1 MTKIVVAV
9 VVVVVFVV
17 IIIACQ
23 WRCWR
28 CINKISAH
36 TKSFALSGNQP
47 FTLLIPC
54 HRPQYQVL
62 QLCYQLANT
71 QRAFIQQAGG
81 KHTFTTWLQRNYE
94 WKIMIIIVA
103 ALLLCE
109 VRMFDPYPC
118 HATLHT
124 LTHSLWDVIHISKCV
139 EVFEI
144 GVRALS
150 TIHNGFSMVKWL
162 LEAYDGE
169 QRRARTV
176 GTYCKRASHLS
187 IIRFPMLYPLSL
199 FIFFFFVL
207 SSSIEC
213 VLVFEGGSHFDFC
226 QMNAHKTFIGN
237 FNVLFFPAGAAAA
250 SSSLI

>member
-1 MTKIVVAV
+1 MPPSTVSSITIVLPASEHTESIHTTSGRETH
-9 VVVVVFVV
+9 FYDMIAEELWMKNYDYYCCCA
-17 IIIACQ
+17 IIM
-23 WRCWR
+23 RSSDVR
-28 CINKISAH
+28 SIS
-36 TKSFALSGNQP
+36 
-47 FTLLIPC
+47 
-54 HRPQYQVL
+54 
-62 QLCYQLANT
+62 
-71 QRAFIQQAGG
+71 
-81 KHTFTTWLQRNYE
+81 
-94 WKIMIIIVA
+94 M
-103 ALLLCE
+103 
-109 VRMFDPYPC
+109 PC
-118 HATLHT
+118 HAPHS
-124 LTHSLWDVIHISKCV
+124 HSLWDVIHISKCV